1 MKDSLSFS
9 ASFSLVLFLLLILPF
24 IISGQ
29 THNYWTRS
37 FNEESSLLSGAVVGG
52 GSGPSA
58 IYYNPAGISEVA
70 MSKFT
75 LNASLFSFDFV
86 NIKNGLGEGIDLNS
100 TRGKIEPRFIS
111 YMIKSKR
118 FTKWSFEIAILNN
131 ENVKTELNQSV
142 DKRIDILTNIPGDER
157 YYAYYKY
164 SDQFHDDWIG
174 GGGSVK
180 LNEKLFVGI
189 SMFVSVKSANYTN
202 SLDIEAYSLNDS
214 IFINNEYVP
223 FFAASYQRSEYLK
236 YNDYRLLWK
245 AGIYYKLENL
255 SFGLSLTTPSV
266 GGIYSDGKRVTRQ
279 EKQNNITQ
287 PGTGE
292 PVPDYVIADYKEKG
306 DMQVNYKTPFSA
318 AAGITYSFP
327 EKQRTLYFSFEYF
340 SNIDPFR
347 MVEADESPDLA
358 AGIESPVF
366 IQTEWLTYI
375 GGARALMNAAIGYSW
390 TLKKDLRL
398 MAGFRTDFNSR
409 KNFDQGN
416 YENLKRVQNIN
427 TDLYHISGGLSWTV
441 FGQNIITGLQYTVG
455 STKNQQ
461 QIANLSDPVEYNPVE
476 SLPLQGT
483 PSNNM
488 NSLFNSVSLYFGA
501 SFNFGDKKN
510 PEP

>member
-1 MKDSLSFS
+1 LRVALKITACAFLI
-9 ASFSLVLFLLLILPF
+9 LLLLISLPF
-24 IISGQ
+24 IASGQ
-29 THNYWTRS
+29 SHNYWTRS

-58 IYYNPAGISEVA
+58 IYYNPAGISEVVI
-70 MSKFT
+70 SKFT

-86 NIKNGLGEGIDLNS
+86 NIKNALGDSVDLIS

-118 FTKWSFEIAILNN
+118 FKNWSFEIAILNN

-142 DKRIDILTNIPGDER
+142 DKRIDILTNIQGNER

-180 LNEKLFVGI
+180 LNENLFVGI
-189 SMFVSVKSANYTN
+189 SMFVAIKSANYTN
-202 SLDIEAYSLNDS
+202 SLDIEAYSLKDS

-223 FFAASYQRSEYLK
+223 FYSASYQRSEYLK

-245 AGIYYKLENL
+245 AGIYYKLENV
-255 SFGLSLTTPSV
+255 SIGFSLTTPSI
-266 GGIYSDGKRVTRQ
+266 GKIYSDGKRVTRQ

-306 DMQVNYKTPFSA
+306 EMQVNYKTPFSA
-318 AAGITYSFP
+318 AAGITYSIP

-340 SNIDPFR
+340 SGIDPYR
-347 MVEADESPDLA
+347 MVEADESPDIA
-358 AGIESPVF
+358 GGIEFQGSF
-366 IQTEWLTYI
+366 QTDWLTYL

-409 KNFDQGN
+409 KNFDNGN

-455 STKNQQ
+455 SNKNQQ
-461 QIANLSDPVEYNPVE
+461 QIANLSNPVEYNPTE

-483 PSNNM
+483 PNNNM
-488 NSLFNSVSLYFGA
+488 KSLYNSVSLYFGA
-501 SFNFGDKKN
+501 SFNFGGKKK
-510 PEP
+510 